1 MKYVYQ
7 ILLSAV
13 LLAVLT
19 SCNKNEKPKTDNPNG
34 LEISEVRYMGSPGTV
49 ILLELAEE
57 LGFLTPLKTNYIG
70 IATGG
75 PQGIQTVLTG
85 DVEISSE
92 SFNGAIAKSIDSGAP
107 IKAVIAA
114 YGNLEQPRYAYYVL
128 NDSEIKTPRDL
139 IGKKIAVNSLGAQME
154 FVVTEYLLR
163 AGLTKDEIK
172 QVTFVVVPISSSE
185 QVLRQKQVDV
195 APLFDLALERGG
207 VRQLFKDYDLYG
219 GITVGSYVMSDKFL
233 KEKPNAAKHI
243 VGAIA
248 KTIEWT
254 RERPNSEVIAKMQ
267 EIVKKRNRNENDGNL
282 KYWHG
287 WGIAGKGG
295 LMSDDEFQRW
305 IDWLVKDGQLSAG
318 QIKPSD
324 LYTNSLNPY
333 FQP

>member
-7 ILLSAV
+7 ILLLIVFIALLSA
-13 LLAVLT
+13 
-19 SCNKNEKPKTDNPNG
+19 CDNNDKPKTDNPNG
-34 LEISEVRYMGSPGTV
+34 LEISEVRYMGSAGEV

-57 LGFLTPLKTNYIG
+57 LGYLAPLKTNYIG
-70 IATGG
+70 VASGG

-92 SFNGAIAKSIDSGAP
+92 AFNGAIAKSIASGAP

-114 YGNLEQPRYAYYVL
+114 YGNLEKPRYAYYVL

-172 QVTFVVVPISSSE
+172 QVTFVVVPVTSGE

-207 VRQLFKDYDLYG
+207 VRELFKDYDLYG
-219 GITVGSYVMSDKFL
+219 GITVGSHVMSNKFI
-233 KEKPNAAKHI
+233 KENPKAAKHI
-243 VGAIA
+243 VGALA

-254 RERPNSEVIAKMQ
+254 RERPNAEVIAKMQ

-305 IDWLVKDGQLSAG
+305 IDWLVKDGQVTTG

-324 LYTNSLNPY
+324 LYTNVFNPY
-333 FQP
+333 SQP